1 MANPKTPVLIA
12 HIAGWLL
19 FFCLPLAFMYSQSGQ
34 INPGRIIISPHYW
47 IYCLAFLLLFYL
59 VNGVLAPRLYL
70 KRKYLVFFSVLLL
83 LFAAFYFYK
92 PFEKLMSSNRPGP
105 EPREMRPPP
114 EFDEGPPPGEP
125 GPPHQPQTESLLFLD
140 IMSVFLFIM
149 VVALAMAI
157 QINKQLYLTQKK
169 ALQAETD
176 KAEAELSFLKA
187 QINPHF
193 LFNTLNNLYVLAL
206 NRNPHTAESIM
217 RLSNIMRYMTDDV
230 RSEYVL
236 LQDELNCIEDFIN
249 LQKLRLGEKIPV
261 NFKITGPV
269 HHQKI
274 APLILMTFIEN
285 AFKYGVSK
293 QKPSPINISITTAE
307 NKIHFHA
314 DNKIFTGD
322 STLNSTR
329 IGIENT
335 RQRLQHLYPGKHE
348 LAIGPKDDLFIVD
361 LAIFT

>member
-1 MANPKTPVLIA
+1 MANPRISVFSA

-19 FFCLPLAFMYSQSGQ
+19 FFSLPLAFMYSQHEQNNLGS
-34 INPGRIIISPHYW
+34 ILITPAYW
-47 IYCLAFLLLFYL
+47 LFCLSFLSLFYL
-59 VNGVLAPRLYL
+59 VNDILAPKLFL
-70 KRKYLVFFSVLLL
+70 QRKYFAFFAVILV
-83 LFAAFYFYK
+83 LFAAFYLLK
-92 PFEKLMSSNRPGP
+92 PFDKLMSSNRPGT

-114 EFDEGPPPGEP
+114 QFSERPPAMTPMGPPP
-125 GPPHQPQTESLLFLD
+125 QQDNLFSFD

-149 VVALAMAI
+149 IVALAMAI

-236 LQDELNCIEDFIN
+236 LQDELNCIEDYIN
-249 LQKLRLGEKIPV
+249 LQKLRLGQKIPV
-261 NFKITGPV
+261 NFSVSGTV
-269 HHQKI
+269 LHQKI

-293 QKPSPINISITTAE
+293 QKPSAINITITAAE
-307 NKIHFHA
+307 KKIHFHS
-314 DNKIFTGD
+314 DNKIFAGD

-348 LAIGPKDDLFIVD
+348 LAIGTKDDLFIVD